1 MLGSQL
7 SVVGLGITLLAFI
20 LSITVHEF
28 SHAFAAY
35 SQGDLTAQQQ
45 GRLSL
50 NPIRHLDPM
59 GTFML
64 LIMAASGFGLG
75 WGKPTPVNSA
85 NLRNGRGSM
94 ALVSVAGVISNLVLA
109 TLFGLILRSDGL
121 PFLIAG
127 GYLSPAASR
136 IVIEF
141 ILRIIAVNIGL
152 AVFNLIPLAPLD
164 GFSVMVNILPREA
177 GAKLAKYTH
186 WGPGLLMLLIFL
198 PQFIPGLHNVNVL
211 GTIMNPPFRLLEHLI
226 VGS

>member
-127 GYLSPAASR
+127 GYLSPAVSR
-136 IVIEF
+136 HQSLSSF
-141 ILRIIAVNIGL
+141 
-152 AVFNLIPLAPLD
+152 
-164 GFSVMVNILPREA
+164 
-177 GAKLAKYTH
+177 
-186 WGPGLLMLLIFL
+186 
-198 PQFIPGLHNVNVL
+198 
-211 GTIMNPPFRLLEHLI
+211 
-226 VGS
+226 